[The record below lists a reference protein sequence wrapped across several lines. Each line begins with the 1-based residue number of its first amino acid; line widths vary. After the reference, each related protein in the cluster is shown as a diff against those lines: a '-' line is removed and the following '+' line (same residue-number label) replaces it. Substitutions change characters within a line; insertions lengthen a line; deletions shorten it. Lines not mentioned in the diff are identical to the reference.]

1 MTQTPWVKSYPSP
14 ARWDAPLALGAVQ
27 DILDEAARRFGDRPA
42 VEFMG
47 KRATYAQLQSLAN
60 RAAKGFQQLGVGP
73 GAHVGLYL
81 PNTPHYLVAFF
92 GVLKAGGTVVNYSP
106 LDAAQ
111 VLAHKIEDSET
122 SILVTLDVPTLL
134 PQMEALLG
142 TGRFDT
148 LVVGG
153 LADLQGFP
161 DYADAGDRVAVAQ
174 EGRVAFQ
181 SLLANDGAYQPY
193 EIGDPRE
200 AIAVLHS
207 PTAT

>member
-1 MTQTPWVKSYPSP
+1 MSAHPWEKSYPPP
-14 ARWDAPLALGAVQ
+14 ARWDAEVKIGPVYAAL
-27 DILDEAARRFGDRPA
+27 DDAAEQFGDRPA

-47 KRATYAQLQSLAN
+47 TRATYRQLRDLAN

-73 GAHVGLYL
+73 GIHVGLYL

-111 VLAHKIEDSET
+111 VLAHKVEDSET

-142 TGRFDT
+142 TGGLRT

-153 LADLQGFP
+153 LDDLAGFP
-161 DYADAGDRVAVAQ
+161 EYADAAASNGAGAVAKD
-174 EGRVAFQ
+174 GHVAFR
-181 SLLANDGAYQPY
+181 SLLANDGAYQP
-193 EIGDPRE
+193 
-200 AIAVLHS
+200 
-207 PTAT
+207 